1 MGMSLFVYF
10 LLLVKI
16 LIFILTLPGTI
27 ELLILTIAALFLKKG
42 VASELH
48 DKTLTLPR
56 LAIVMPAHNEANGI
70 AACIANLQLSLNQST
85 GCDLVVIAD
94 NCQDSTAYIAEQA
107 GARVLIRHNDINR
120 GKGYALDY
128 AFSILL
134 AENYDGFLVID
145 ADSRVDTQL
154 VRDFQFAFAQGINAL
169 QCRYRIANPDASRR
183 ARLQH
188 IAWLAFNELRSMG
201 REKLKV
207 SVGIL
212 GNGFALSRK
221 VLEAVPYQAGT
232 IAEDMEYHLRL
243 VNAGFQVRF
252 LDTVTVYSEAPNQ
265 DANAAVQRTRWEGG
279 RFRLIID
286 HVPALL
292 MGVLRGKWNLLE
304 PLAELLLL
312 PLAYHVLLL
321 LLMMGLVMLMPISLF
336 YCYAFGAMLLVIAHV
351 LIAILLGGGGTK
363 DLKALATVP
372 FYILWK
378 LTLLP
383 KLWRNAQVNA
393 AWQRTGRENS

>member
-1 MGMSLFVYF
+1 MITTLFF
-10 LLLVKI
+10 SFMLLAKI
-16 LIFILTLPGTI
+16 LILCLTLPGTI
-27 ELLILTIAALFLKKG
+27 ELLVLTLAALSRKKCL
-42 VASELH
+42 VIDRSISKLS
-48 DKTLTLPR
+48 LPR
-56 LAIVMPAHNEANGI
+56 LVVVVPAHNEANGI
-70 AACIANLQLSLNQST
+70 AACIANLQASLNKTT

-94 NCQDSTAYIAEQA
+94 NCQDATADMATNA
-107 GARVLIRHNDINR
+107 GARVLVRQDDVNR

-128 AFSILL
+128 AFTILL

-145 ADSRVDTQL
+145 ADSRVDEQL
-154 VRDFQFAFAQGINAL
+154 ISDFQYAFAQGVDAL
-169 QCRYRIANPDASRR
+169 QCRYRIANPEASRR

-188 IAWLAFNELRSMG
+188 IAWLAFNELRLLG
-201 REKLKV
+201 REKLNV

-212 GNGFALSRK
+212 GNGFALSRTA
-221 VLEAVPYQAGT
+221 LEAVPYEAGS

-243 VNAGFQVRF
+243 VKAGYQVHF
-252 LDTVTVYSEAPNQ
+252 LDTVSVYSDAPNQ
-265 DANAAVQRTRWEGG
+265 GANAAVQRTRWEGG

-286 HVPALL
+286 HVPALF

-321 LLMMGLVMLMPISLF
+321 LLTLLIPVTLLQYYAGAGL
-336 YCYAFGAMLLVIAHV
+336 LLVFAHV
-351 LIAILLGGGGTK
+351 LIAVRLGGGGLA
-363 DLKALATVP
+363 DIKALATVP

-383 KLWRNAQVNA
+383 RLWRNARENA
-393 AWQRTGRENS
+393 PWQRTDRENS